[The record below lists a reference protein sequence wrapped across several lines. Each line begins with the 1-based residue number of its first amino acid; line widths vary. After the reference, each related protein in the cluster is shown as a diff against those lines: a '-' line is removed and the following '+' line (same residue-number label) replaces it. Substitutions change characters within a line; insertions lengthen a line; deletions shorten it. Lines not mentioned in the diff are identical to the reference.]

1 MFSIEQLEAFVATV
15 EQGSFS
21 AAARSLNK
29 VQSAISQHIMNLE
42 IDSGLE
48 LFDRSSRYPTLTASG
63 EKLLPHA
70 QASLQQHY
78 RLRQSITQIANDES
92 TQLSLAV
99 DEGIPMNNLSSV
111 IEHVAEKFPG
121 VTFEFLSASSVDVI
135 ELVESKRAT
144 TGVMFSEI
152 SLPAGLDFESVG
164 CIEFDVYVGA
174 NHPLAKH
181 RVSNI
186 DQLILHRQ
194 LLVRSKNSK
203 TSSFQKAYSPDIWY
217 ADNYYMLRE
226 LVQKGFGW
234 GVLPKHVANY
244 GLKESGIVRLPA
256 EFENLSW
263 HANVDI
269 IQHPAFSSHPIH
281 AYLRSELRQLLG
293 KSS

>member
-15 EQGSFS
+15 ERGSFS

-48 LFDRSSRYPTLTASG
+48 LFDRSSRYPQLTASG
-63 EKLLPHA
+63 EKLYPHA

-78 RLRQSITQIANDES
+78 RLRQSITQIASDES
-92 TQLSLAV
+92 PQLSLAV
-99 DEGIPMNNLSSV
+99 DEGIPMDNLSSV
-111 IEHVAEKFPG
+111 IEHVSEKYPG

-135 ELVESKRAT
+135 ELVESQRAT
-144 TGVMFSEI
+144 TGVMFSEV

-174 NHPLAKH
+174 NHPLAKQK
-181 RVSNI
+181 VANI

-234 GVLPKHVANY
+234 GVLPKHITNY
-244 GLKESGIVRLPA
+244 GLKESGIVTLPA
-256 EFENLSW
+256 EFESLSW

-269 IQHPAFSSHPIH
+269 IQHPAFSAHPIH

>member
-1 MFSIEQLEAFVATV
+1 MYSIEQLEAFVATV

-48 LFDRSSRYPTLTASG
+48 LFDRSSRYPKLTLSG
-63 EKLLPHA
+63 TQLLPHA
-70 QASLQQHY
+70 KASLQQHY
-78 RLRQSITQIANDES
+78 RLRQCIAQIASDES

-99 DEGIPMNNLSSV
+99 DEGIPMDNLSSV
-111 IEHVAEKFPG
+111 IEHVSEKFPG

-135 ELVESKRAT
+135 ELVESQRAT
-144 TGVMFSEI
+144 TGVMFSET
-152 SLPAGLDFESVG
+152 SLPVGLDFESVG
-164 CIEFDVYVGA
+164 SIEFDVYVGA
-174 NHPLAKH
+174 KHILAQQ
-181 RVSNI
+181 RANNV

-203 TSSFQKAYSPDIWY
+203 TSSFQKAYSPDVWY

-226 LVQKGFGW
+226 LIQKGFGW
-234 GVLPKHVANY
+234 GVLPKHIATY
-244 GLKESGIVRLPA
+244 GMASNDIVRVPV
-256 EFENLSW
+256 EFENLNW
-263 HANVDI
+263 NANVDI

-293 KSS
+293 KPL